1 MKGYLFKTELAWLVK
16 PMENESTEMTH
27 PLHPDDVKW
36 IQQCFTSKFTSEVE
50 YEVVEETFEVR
61 YGEAWLS
68 KFAKLI
74 PKNLEIK
81 TDKK

>member
-16 PMENESTEMTH
+16 PMENESREMTH

-50 YEVVEETFEVR
+50 YEVVEEKFEVR
-61 YGEAWLS
+61 GGDAWVS

-74 PKNLEIK
+74 PINP
-81 TDKK
+81 DKKDKK